1 MQTMGCCALQSLT
14 KALSSAGQQA
24 AAEAGAIEAT
34 LNAIR
39 DASASAGLGAGPAGA
54 VGLAALTSLCYGY
67 DAAML
72 RAIEGG
78 ALRAAVAAMRA
89 HPQDEGLQLTGAQV
103 LIDFGKL

>member
-1 MQTMGCCALQSLT
+1 ML
-14 KALSSAGQQA
+14 
-24 AAEAGAIEAT
+24 
-34 LNAIR
+34 
-39 DASASAGLGAGPAGA
+39 
-54 VGLAALTSLCYGY
+54 GLAALTSLCYGY

-103 LIDFGKL
+103 LIDFGKGEANKHRVTEERADELSFPRQWKRSQK